1 MSQELHDNLWVLIA
15 GFILTT
21 VAGGLLASILQAR
34 LWRHQWKAERRV
46 KFEEAA
52 RAVFED
58 VSRLMDKRLFR
69 LSQWRLWIAR
79 GDEPRIAIALEDY
92 RAVMREWN
100 DAINR
105 TLSLLQFYFG
115 TAVREQFDFGVGKHF
130 VDAGAMV
137 ERLYRTLPDTDERLD
152 AELIQ
157 AIERVRAEV
166 YDYNLALLKCM
177 DQMQRDSRPG
187 LLSI

>member
-100 DAINR
+100 AALNVDCVFCHKGQVGKPWSTFDFTDDSKQRHEVARLMVQQTMHLN
-105 TLSLLQFYFG
+105 
-115 TAVREQFDFGVGKHF
+115 EQFKDLG
-130 VDAGAMV
+130 
-137 ERLYRTLPDTDERLD
+137 E
-152 AELIQ
+152 
-157 AIERVRAEV
+157 
-166 YDYNLALLKCM
+166 M
-177 DQMQRDSRPG
+177 DQPTKVTCATCHRRSRHPEIE
-187 LLSI
+187 LPPAAPKAEK